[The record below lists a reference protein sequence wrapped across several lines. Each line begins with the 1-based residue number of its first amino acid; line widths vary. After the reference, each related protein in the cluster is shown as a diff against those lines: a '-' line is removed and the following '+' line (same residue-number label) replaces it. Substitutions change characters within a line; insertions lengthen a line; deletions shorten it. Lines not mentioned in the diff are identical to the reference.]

1 MILVRF
7 GECSYSVVAC
17 RYVEVA
23 SLQIVLTCLAN
34 SRSRKSELVF
44 SSNWSAKPRFW
55 SWKGILEMDCQIVST
70 HGTKWSCC
78 FEPPQCLWVVK
89 QSWKSH
95 STWIESMDSMASISI
110 EWILYSWDL
119 LRNAY
124 LVLADQ
130 AGFSSWRYWW
140 SYPSPKN
147 LWKNVGLLP
156 SSSSTWQVKRQLTIK
171 TRGFHPGAA
180 RESLGCLCWRLQ
192 PWLLADHCLWL
203 QKWFAFASCT
213 LKLYF
218 DVPPNKR
225 MLQNC
230 SIPYLDICK
239 FAVCALWDNALTSL
253 SHR

>member
-1 MILVRF
+1 MPVCWGGEFTDILGCKIVNRF
-7 GECSYSVVAC
+7 W
-17 RYVEVA
+17 
-23 SLQIVLTCLAN
+23 IVLTCLAN

-130 AGFSSWRYWW
+130 AGFSNLNLVVGPTGDDHIQAQKTYEEMLGYSLRAVLLGKWNVSWQSKQEDSTLGLQRNPWDVFVCSLGYWQTIA
-140 SYPSPKN
+140 YACKN
-147 LWKNVGLLP
+147 GSLLP
-156 SSSSTWQVKRQLTIK
+156 HARSSFILM
-171 TRGFHPGAA
+171 FHPTK
-180 RESLGCLCWRLQ
+180 ECF
-192 PWLLADHCLWL
+192 
-203 QKWFAFASCT
+203 KI
-213 LKLYF
+213 
-218 DVPPNKR
+218 VPCP
-225 MLQNC
+225 
-230 SIPYLDICK
+230 
-239 FAVCALWDNALTSL
+239 T
-253 SHR
+253 